1 MEPKVTWVFLFVILY
16 WSYCLYWGVRGAIDA
31 RSAVDY
37 FIAGRKLGFW
47 VFICAAT
54 ATSFSG
60 WTFLGHPGQTYKD
73 GFAYSFASFYAI
85 TIPLAGVVFLKRQW
99 ILGRHFGFVTPGEML
114 AAYFQSKT
122 IRLLVVIVA
131 LFFSVPY
138 VGLQLRASGFLFNV
152 LTDNA
157 VGVQFGT
164 WVLGIVVVSYVATGG
179 LRTAAYVDVLQVVL
193 LALGIVLIGGIT
205 LSYVGGFDRLAAGI
219 AALSGADPIRTPAGY
234 SHYVAIPGAI
244 QWVGDGSHATGS
256 PWTGMMILTYLL
268 GLMGIQSSPAFSMW
282 AFASRS
288 PAAFAPQQV
297 WASAFGMGLILIL
310 FTAVQGI
317 GAHFLGADGR
327 FMAAYPELTNPVM
340 AAGGSGGGLHA
351 GANGAD
357 LLVPQLI
364 NLTGAAAP
372 WLVGL
377 LAVCALSAM
386 ESTASCYMVTAGGM
400 LTRDLFLVFAM
411 PNADDRTQK
420 FVGRIGTVIVVLL
433 ALLVATTQTDALV
446 VLGGLAVSYG
456 LQMWP
461 ALVGICYWPF
471 LTRQGVAAGLIV
483 GLVVVTLTE
492 GIGRHWLGITA
503 WGRWPLTIHA
513 AGWGIAANFAVAIV
527 ISLLT
532 QGDRRHKRAFHRV
545 IRASAALPAR
555 KRPLVP
561 LAWALTFAWFLV
573 AVGPGAV
580 VGNVLFGDPNAPST
594 WWFGIPSLWVWQV
607 IGWALGV
614 ALMWFLAYG
623 MGLATAS
630 EPAAD
635 GQGPAMA
642 RDGHP
647 TQDTPDPSAPAAAQ
661 GDRPR

>member
-16 WSYCLYWGVRGAIDA
+16 WSYCLYWGVRGALDA

-37 FIAGRKLGFW
+37 FIAGRRLGFF

-85 TIPLAGVVFLKRQW
+85 TIPLSGVLFLKRQW
-99 ILGRHFGFVTPGEML
+99 VLGRHFEFITPGEML
-114 AAYFQSKT
+114 AAYFQSKS
-122 IRLLVVIVA
+122 IRLLVVVVA

-152 LTDNA
+152 LTNNA

-179 LRTAAYVDVLQVVL
+179 LKTAAYVDVLQVAL
-193 LALGIVLIGGIT
+193 LAVGIVAIGTIT
-205 LSYVGGFDRLAAGI
+205 LTYVGGFDRFKDGI
-219 AALSGADPIRTPAGY
+219 AALILADTIRTPAGY

-244 QWVGDGSHATGS
+244 QLVSDGSRATGS
-256 PWTGMMILTYLL
+256 PWTGIMILTYLL

-297 WASAFGMGLILIL
+297 WVSSFVMGLVLIL

-317 GAHFLGADGR
+317 GAHFLGADAS
-327 FMAAYPELTNPVM
+327 FMAAHPDLTIPVM
-340 AAGGSGGGLHA
+340 VEGSGSKDLVARAGGT
-351 GANGAD
+351 D
-357 LLVPQLI
+357 LLVPLLI
-364 NLTGAAAP
+364 NLVGATAP

-386 ESTASCYMVTAGGM
+386 ESTASCYMVTAGAI
-400 LTRDLFLVFAM
+400 LTRDLFLVFAL
-411 PNADDRTQK
+411 PDADDRTQK

-433 ALLVATTQTDALV
+433 ALVVATTQTDTLV
-446 VLGGLAVSYG
+446 LLGGLAVSYG

-471 LTRQGVAAGLIV
+471 LTRQGVTGGLVV
-483 GLVVVTLTE
+483 GLLVVTLTE
-492 GIGRHWLGITA
+492 GIGQQWLGIAA

-513 AGWGIAANFAVAIV
+513 AGWGIAANFAIAIFV
-527 ISLLT
+527 SFLT
-532 QGDRRHKRAFHRV
+532 RDNRAHKLAFHRV
-545 IRASAALPAR
+545 VRASCGLSPE
-555 KRPLVP
+555 KRTLIP
-561 LAWALTFAWFLV
+561 LAWVLTLSWFAV
-573 AVGPGAV
+573 VVGPGAV
-580 VGNVLFGDPNAPST
+580 FGNTLFGDPNNPST
-594 WWFGIPSLWVWQV
+594 WWFGIPSLWLWQLL
-607 IGWALGV
+607 GWGLGV
-614 ALMWFLAYG
+614 ILMWFLAYG
-623 MGLATAS
+623 MGLATTCGPIP
-630 EPAAD
+630 EPCQTTAPGED
-635 GQGPAMA
+635 GSPVQISGTE
-642 RDGHP
+642 RDRQHP
-647 TQDTPDPSAPAAAQ
+647 LT
-661 GDRPR
+661 